1 MIPSL
6 TPEQI
11 TELKAH
17 LLALRAELSG
27 EVQEE
32 LEETRAQPYQ
42 KLAGEVHDKGDE
54 AIAEQ
59 AAGME
64 AELAERRTEELHAVE
79 AALARIADGEYGICI
94 DCGGEIG
101 YERLRAFPMA
111 RRCIVCKTKFEEE
124 HPGFETPSL

>member
-11 TELKAH
+11 AALKAQ
-17 LLALRAELSG
+17 LLALRAKLSG
-27 EVQEE
+27 EIQEE
-32 LEETRAQPYQ
+32 LQETRAQPYQ

-79 AALARIADGEYGICI
+79 SALQRIEDGEYGTCI
-94 DCGGEIG
+94 DCGGDIG
-101 YERLRAFPMA
+101 YERLKAYPMA
-111 RRCIVCKTKFEEE
+111 RRCIVCKTRFEEE